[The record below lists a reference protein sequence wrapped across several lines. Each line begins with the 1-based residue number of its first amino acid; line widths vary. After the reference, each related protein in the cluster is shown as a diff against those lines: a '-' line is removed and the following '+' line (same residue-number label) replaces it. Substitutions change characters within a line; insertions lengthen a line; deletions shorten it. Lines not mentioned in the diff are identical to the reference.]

1 MGIEPLDLVRNILRT
16 IIITSQQGNCT
27 PSGGKRS

>member
-1 MGIEPLDLVRNILRT
+1 MGIEPLDLLRNILR
-16 IIITSQQGNCT
+16 IIITSQQGNYT